1 MYIFS
6 DNSRELYNNIYYLIP
21 ISLILFLLIHKIGKD
36 LINKKINDDPTL
48 YVILDKWIILSI
60 FLSSIFFIKAF

>member
-6 DNSRELYNNIYYLIP
+6 DNSRELYNNIYYLYQF
-21 ISLILFLLIHKIGKD
+21 LILFLLIHKIGKD